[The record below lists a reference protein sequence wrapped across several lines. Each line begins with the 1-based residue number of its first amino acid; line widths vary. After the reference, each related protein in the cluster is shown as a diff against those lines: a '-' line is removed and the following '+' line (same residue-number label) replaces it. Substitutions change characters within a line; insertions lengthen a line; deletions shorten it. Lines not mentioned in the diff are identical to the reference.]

1 MRVMGGVL
9 TALAVVAASLVVVG
23 PVGAVS
29 GDAEVSVVRFA
40 GADRYS
46 TSLAAAEAVAADAG
60 GRLGWLVV
68 VSGQRWTDAVVAAP
82 LAGRLGGAVLMS
94 PPGELRADAAEFID
108 RVGVERVV
116 VVGPSGSGG
125 GAHGEGRGVSGA
137 VMSELRALG
146 VSAQRVAGESVYGTA
161 VAVAL
166 RVGEA
171 GTLGDGGRTAVVASG
186 TVFAD
191 ALVAGP
197 FAARGGHPVLL
208 TPPEGLDGEVAG
220 FLGEGGVDSV
230 VVMGGTAAVSQAV
243 RDEIKAL
250 GIGIVPVSGVSRF
263 DTAVKAAE
271 LVEGA
276 YSDAAGR
283 PCFSPS
289 TVGVARA
296 RVPFDSFSAAPL
308 LARLCAPLLLTDPD
322 RIPPETAGYL
332 DAADTVRLRVFGGNA
347 AVSQAALDDYLGT
360 DGGDAAPIPVS
371 LSPGTCGGDADDP
384 PSRLIDDPESEDP
397 AWSPDC
403 TKIAYSVNGRLWVA
417 GRDGTDA
424 RQIAGGKGSWASSP
438 AWSPDGEQMAFSRG
452 GRDDDGHWFRHIYL
466 IGADGTG
473 RTKLSKGDVR
483 DDDPS
488 WSPDGR
494 RIVFKRTSGSGR
506 GDDGDFIDTDRHLVI
521 IDADGSNVVKLKQGG
536 GWEDGP
542 AWSPDGER
550 LAYEGSGGLRIML
563 PDGTGDRA
571 IGAADAWW
579 RGGVAWSPDGSR
591 IAYVQQARDPDD
603 GSVVGTGRAFAVEV
617 GGLGRKQQIT
627 DLDGWVSDLSWSPD
641 GQRIAFTHYDHS
653 DSEDPWLVRY
663 ASTVGAA
670 GTPVRSGA
678 ETCKP
683 SGTSGFPI
691 PSGQVPTSGVVRVV
705 VLFVDFPDA
714 QAGYSTHAEAE
725 RGLPWA
731 ETYLEAASNGK
742 LDVQYVPHHE
752 WLRAP
757 KSYRAYLEENVL
769 GKMDV
774 GAEIYEDAVGL
785 ADDDVDFGE
794 FHSLAVILPS
804 SHFGGGSAGGSI
816 EADGVRLRRH
826 INNDKPWAAPGDP
839 YEWGSTAAHELAHN
853 LGLPDL
859 YPYGD
864 DHELPSARS
873 GHQWVGADF
882 GLMGLQAWF
891 LARGQD
897 ERTTLRW
904 SGGGVSYARSFE
916 AEEMLAWHRWRLGWL
931 DESQVRCLHQPA
943 STVRLTPVARSGTA
957 TAMAAVPLS
966 RSELIVIESRR
977 QDGYDVGKP
986 YSSGG
991 QTTTLPALA
1000 EEGVLVYTVNTSF
1013 GTGDL
1018 PVKVAGDRGNG
1029 QVDDYPVLSVGE
1041 SVTVRGYTIT
1051 LTADDGDTHR
1061 VTIVRN

>member
-1 MRVMGGVL
+1 MG
-9 TALAVVAASLVVVG
+9 VG
-23 PVGAVS
+23 PVGAVP
-29 GDAEVSVVRFA
+29 GGAEVSVVRFA
-40 GADRYS
+40 GGDRYA

-68 VSGQRWTDAVVAAP
+68 VSGQRWTDAVAAAP

-94 PPGELRADAAEFID
+94 PPGELRADAAEFIG
-108 RVGVERVV
+108 RVGVEQLV

-137 VMSELRALG
+137 VMSQLRALG
-146 VSAQRVAGESVYGTA
+146 VSAQRVAGDSVYGTA
-161 VAVAL
+161 VAVAR

-171 GTLGDGGRTAVVASG
+171 GTLGGGGRTAVVASG

-208 TPPEGLDGEVAG
+208 TPPEGLDAEVAG

-243 RDEIKAL
+243 RDEIEAL

-271 LVEGA
+271 LVQGA

-283 PCFSPS
+283 PCFSS
-289 TVGVARA
+289 ATVGVARA

-308 LARLCAPLLLTDPD
+308 LARLCAPLLLAEPD
-322 RIPPETAGYL
+322 RIPAETAGYIN
-332 DAADTVRLRVFGGNA
+332 AANAVRLRVFGGDA
-347 AVSQAALDDYLGT
+347 AVSQAALADYL
-360 DGGDAAPIPVS
+360 GDAAPISVS
-371 LSPGTCGGDADDP
+371 LSPGACGGDADDP

-403 TKIAYSVNGRLWVA
+403 TEIAYSVSGRLWVA

-424 RQIAGGKGSWASSP
+424 RQIAGGSGSWAYSP
-438 AWSPDGEQMAFSRG
+438 AWSPDGEQIAFSRG
-452 GRDDDGHWFRHIYL
+452 GRDDDGHWFKHIYL
-466 IGADGTG
+466 IDADGTG

-488 WSPDGR
+488 WSPDGQ
-494 RIVFKRTSGSGR
+494 RIVFERTAGSGR
-506 GDDGDFIDTDRHLVI
+506 DDDGDFIDTDRHLVI
-521 IDADGSNVVKLKQGG
+521 IDADGRNVVKLKQGG
-536 GWEDGP
+536 RWEHDP
-542 AWSPDGER
+542 IWSPDGER
-550 LAYEGSGGLRIML
+550 LAYEGSGGLRVMS

-591 IAYVQQARDPDD
+591 IAYVQQERDPDG
-603 GSVVGTGRAFAVEV
+603 GSVAGTGRAFAVEV

-641 GQRIAFTHYDHS
+641 GQRIAFAHYDHS
-653 DSEDPWLVRY
+653 YSEDPWLVRY

-683 SGTSGFPI
+683 LGKSWGTTAGFPLPDWTA
-691 PSGQVPTSGVVRVV
+691 PSSGVVRVA

-714 QAGYSTHAEAE
+714 QATYSTQQEAE

-731 ETYLEAASNGK
+731 EEYLEAMSYGK
-742 LDVQYVPHHE
+742 LDVQYVPRHE
-752 WLRAP
+752 WIRAP
-757 KSYRAYLEENVL
+757 KSYREYLEENAIGSL
-769 GKMDV
+769 DV
-774 GAEIYEDAVGL
+774 GGDIYQDAVNSV
-785 ADDDVDFGE
+785 DDEIDFTT

-804 SHFGGGSAGGSI
+804 THFTAGAAGGRA
-816 EADGVRLRRH
+816 EADGVRIVAH
-826 INNDKPWAAPGDP
+826 KNNDTPKSETGEMRD
-839 YEWGSTAAHELAHN
+839 WGSTAAHELAHN
-853 LGLPDL
+853 LGLADL
-859 YPYGD
+859 YPYD
-864 DHELPSARS
+864 DAHERS
-873 GHQWVGADF
+873 DAPAGREWVMAEL
-882 GLMGLQAWF
+882 GLMDLRSWF
-891 LARGQD
+891 LADASQMLTRVTNHHADGSS
-897 ERTTLRW
+897 EWFESGALRP
-904 SGGGVSYARSFE
+904 R
-916 AEEMLAWHRWRLGWL
+916 EMLAWSRWQLGWL
-931 DESQVRCLHQPA
+931 SGTQVRCVHEPA
-943 STVRLTPVARSGTA
+943 TTVELTAIGNSGAA

-966 RSELIVIESRR
+966 RNEVIVVESRR
-977 QDGYDVGKP
+977 KAGYDLGSIP
-986 YSSGG
+986 PWRRGG
-991 QTTTLPALA
+991 SVRRPALI
-1000 EEGVLVYTVNTSF
+1000 EEGILVYTVDTSL
-1013 GTGDL
+1013 GSGDL
-1018 PVKVAGDRGNG
+1018 PIKVAGDSGNG
-1029 QVDDYPVLSVGE
+1029 QVDDFPVLEVGE
-1041 SVTVRGYTIT
+1041 SVTVRGYTVT